1 MRNTFSFLGL
11 AVLLGVLA
19 SGCANMEN
27 KMGRGLG
34 NTFEIV
40 RAGEMRR
47 TMEQTALFDS
57 PDTAYTTGFFRGVH
71 RSLARTGI
79 GIYEVVTFP
88 FPPYRPVFTKHFAAQ
103 PVYPD
108 NYTPNL
114 MEDSMFATDTYT
126 GFSGGDTAP
135 FIPGSRFQIFE
146 TR

>member
-1 MRNTFSFLGL
+1 MRNIFSLL
-11 AVLLGVLA
+11 AAVALA
-19 SGCANMEN
+19 STLVSGCANMES
-27 KMGRGLG
+27 KLGRGVG
-34 NTFEIV
+34 NTAEVV
-40 RAGEMRR
+40 RGGEMRR

-57 PDTAYTTGFFRGVH
+57 PDNAYHTGFIRGVN

-79 GIYEVVTFP
+79 GIYEIVTFP
-88 FPPYRPVFTKHFAAQ
+88 FPPYRPVFTKHFAAD

-108 NYTPNL
+108 NYKPNL

>member
-40 RAGEMRR
+40 RGGEMRR

-57 PDTAYTTGFFRGVH
+57 PDTAYHTGFLRGVH

>member
-1 MRNTFSFLGL
+1 MRNTFCLLSLV
-11 AVLLGVLA
+11 ALLGALA
-19 SGCANMEN
+19 SGCANAEH
-27 KMGRGLG
+27 KLGRGLS
-34 NTFEIV
+34 NTTEIV

-47 TMEQTALFDS
+47 TMEQTALFES
-57 PDTAYTTGFFRGVH
+57 PDTAYHTGFIRGVN

-79 GIYEVVTFP
+79 GIYEIVTFP
-88 FPPYRPVFTKHFAAQ
+88 FPPYRPVFTKHFAPD

-108 NYTPNL
+108 NYKPNL